1 MIDDLSN
8 ENLSLKRSGL
18 CITNQN
24 PFPHNMTIPNAYNSI
39 KDGKGDNKFV
49 ITVAPQ
55 KLICPKGKT

>member
-1 MIDDLSN
+1 MNVRPKTKKTRDIIDGQELT
-8 ENLSLKRSGL
+8 KRK
-18 CITNQN
+18 T
-24 PFPHNMTIPNAYNSI
+24 HSI

>member
-1 MIDDLSN
+1 MKELLIGGYG
-8 ENLSLKRSGL
+8 KRKD
-18 CITNQN
+18 
-24 PFPHNMTIPNAYNSI
+24 